1 MNAAIREI
9 INYVLRH
16 PEMSVGEAV
25 ESYFG
30 EIIWSLEK
38 DEYQRMSQEERQ
50 RFVEAISDVVNKRR

>member
-9 INYVLRH
+9 IEYVQTH
-16 PEMSVGEAV
+16 PEMSVGDAI

-50 RFVEAISDVVNKRR
+50 RFVEVISDVVNKCR

>member
-9 INYVLRH
+9 TDYVLRH
-16 PEMSVGEAV
+16 PEMSVGDAV

-30 EIIWSLEK
+30 QIFWSLEK

-50 RFVEAISDVVNKRR
+50 RFVEAISGVVNRRR